1 MSQSKIDEI
10 ELNIEQAK
18 AFVEQG
24 RALERLYANRDFQ
37 EIIGKGYL
45 EKEAV
50 RLVHLKSDPSM
61 QSDEMQEAVVKS
73 IDAIGCLT
81 HFFRSI
87 SHQAMLAEKAIEEDE
102 RTREE
107 LLEEG
112 IE

>member
-1 MSQSKIDEI
+1 MSQSQIEEI

-18 AFVEQG
+18 SFVEQG
-24 RALERLYANRDFQ
+24 RALERLYGNPDFRK
-37 EIIGKGYL
+37 IIGEGFL

-61 QSDEMQEAVVKS
+61 QSEEMQREIVKQ
-73 IDAIGCLT
+73 IDSIGCLT
-81 HFFRSI
+81 HYFRMVA
-87 SHQAMLAEKAIEEDE
+87 HQKMLAEKAIEEDE

-112 IE
+112 LE

>member
-1 MSQSKIDEI
+1 MSQSQIEEI

-18 AFVEQG
+18 TLVEQG
-24 RALERLYANRDFQ
+24 RALERLYNNRDFQ

-45 EKEAV
+45 EREAV

-61 QSDEMQEAVVKS
+61 QSEEMQREVVKS
-73 IDAIGCLT
+73 IDGIGCLT
-81 HFFRSI
+81 HFFRSL

-107 LLEEG
+107 LMEEG
-112 IE
+112 LE

>member
-1 MSQSKIDEI
+1 MSQSQIEEI

-18 AFVEQG
+18 TLVEQG
-24 RALERLYANRDFQ
+24 RALERLYNNRDFQ

-61 QSDEMQEAVVKS
+61 QDPEMQSQVVKS

-81 HFFRSI
+81 HYFRSLQ
-87 SHQAMLAEKAIEEDE
+87 HQAMLAEKAIEEDE

-107 LLEEG
+107 LMEEG
-112 IE
+112 LE